1 MSLPIK
7 IKRLHDLA
15 KIPTYSKYGDA
26 GADIYSI
33 DYGVLEPGEQRLI
46 STGIAI
52 EIPYGWVGLI
62 HPRSGLAAK
71 LGVTVLNSPG
81 TIDAGFRG
89 EIRINLHNTNVTPY
103 SFCIH
108 DRIAQIIFQE
118 VGIADFEE
126 VDELSNSVRGLGG
139 HGSTGGF
146 NASRV

>member
-1 MSLPIK
+1 VSLPIK

-33 DYGVLEPGEQRLI
+33 DYGILEPGEQRLI

-89 EIRINLHNTNVTPY
+89 EIRINLHNTNVTSY

-118 VGIADFEE
+118 VGIANFEE
-126 VDELSNSVRGLGG
+126 VDELSDSVRGLGG

-146 NASRV
+146 DASRI

>member
-7 IKRLHDLA
+7 IKRLHHLA

-33 DYGVLEPGEQRLI
+33 EYGVLEPGEQRLI

-89 EIRINLHNTNVTPY
+89 EIKINLHNTNVTPY
-103 SFCIH
+103 SFSIH

-126 VDELSNSVRGLGG
+126 VDELSESVRGLGG

-146 NASRV
+146 NASRI